1 MLQKITTRPK
11 LSYPFANC
19 HFSST
24 RFDLCINGA
33 SDTTTIG
40 VTSAIAGR
48 TIRITIFFILSN
60 CGLFFMRND
69 AETNLMEI

>member
-11 LSYPFANC
+11 
-19 HFSST
+19 
-24 RFDLCINGA
+24 I
-33 SDTTTIG
+33 DTTTIG